1 VKGVRQALRQNAD
14 LSAYVLWHNRVPKWA
29 RRSTE
34 GPALRS
40 LTSSAATRRKAG
52 IRIRTQTQHLAVLSV
67 QLDPSYLLA
76 TARVRATGRVAPR
89 QKGRKLGRSIRL
101 DELARVE
108 LHRIGRSAR
117 FVVWKVVP
125 AR

>member
-1 VKGVRQALRQNAD
+1 V
-14 LSAYVLWHNRVPKWA
+14 
-29 RRSTE
+29 
-34 GPALRS
+34 
-40 LTSSAATRRKAG
+40 
-52 IRIRTQTQHLAVLSV
+52 
-67 QLDPSYLLA
+67 
-76 TARVRATGRVAPR
+76 RVAPR